1 MCACVCV
8 HMYIQTITS
17 GEVIVWRGGDHITKE
32 MWEGITISP
41 RRCGRGIYHQGG
53 RGGANISKE
62 IWEGIAISPR
72 RCGEGGGGGGGIYHQ
87 GDVGGDNFTYGRLI
101 NPLHHMLKQVH
112 HRQFG
117 GRPWYPVVVPLKM
130 AEEGTS

>member
-1 MCACVCV
+1 M
-8 HMYIQTITS
+8 
-17 GEVIVWRGGDHITKE
+17 GEGGGGKYLQGDMGGDSHITKK
-32 MWEGITISP
+32 MW
-41 RRCGRGIYHQGG
+41 GG
-53 RGGANISKE
+53 G
-62 IWEGIAISPR
+62 
-72 RCGEGGGGGGGIYHQ
+72 GGGGGGGIYHQ